1 MMMQTID
8 DPAIVA
14 AYLRTLPAIRE
25 RCTQVFELA
34 RQDKLEFFAYHPEKE
49 AECAKFCDDLIT
61 VCCCCACTCV
71 KGGTCS
77 WVGYM

>member
-1 MMMQTID
+1 MMMQTMD

-49 AECAKFCDDLIT
+49 ADCAKFCDHLIT
-61 VCCCCACTCV
+61 VCSYCVCACVWKYTC
-71 KGGTCS
+71 
-77 WVGYM
+77 